1 MIQKNQTTDL
11 SYYGLYLLKYLK
23 ENHPGKAADT
33 DFIESRADHAAEV
46 YEQSRLEGYTSE
58 GAQELAMAALTKGLH
73 FSKYNTIIEVLWNE
87 FGDEVEPGNALAFAL
102 TLQPELE
109 EVFARY
115 PLTDSFAY
123 TSEYDLLYTEL
134 TGAVATYLEEHGV

>member
-1 MIQKNQTTDL
+1 MIDKNQTTDL
-11 SYYGLYLLKYLK
+11 SYYGLYLLKYLR
-23 ENHPGKAADT
+23 ENHPDKASDT

-46 YEQSRLEGYTSE
+46 YEQSRLEGYTPE

-73 FSKYNTIIEVLWNE
+73 FSKYNTVIEVLWNE
-87 FGDEVEPGNALAFAL
+87 FGDEVEPGNAPAFAL
-102 TLQPELE
+102 TLQPALE

-115 PLTDSFAY
+115 PLTDNFAY

-134 TGAVATYLEEHGV
+134 TGAVATYLEKHGI